1 MAFVMW
7 PDLLVDITGVW
18 RVDQSEHDRQ
28 SVNSNC
34 PHAYKHTMPQ
44 HGEHVDYLGLCCLF
58 LYIITR
64 ATFCLCLCLKCF
76 QIKFCSEMI
85 PLVLLLCLVAI

>member
-18 RVDQSEHDRQ
+18 RGDQSEHDRQ

-44 HGEHVDYLGLCCLF
+44 HGEHVDY
-58 LYIITR
+58 
-64 ATFCLCLCLKCF
+64 
-76 QIKFCSEMI
+76 
-85 PLVLLLCLVAI
+85 V